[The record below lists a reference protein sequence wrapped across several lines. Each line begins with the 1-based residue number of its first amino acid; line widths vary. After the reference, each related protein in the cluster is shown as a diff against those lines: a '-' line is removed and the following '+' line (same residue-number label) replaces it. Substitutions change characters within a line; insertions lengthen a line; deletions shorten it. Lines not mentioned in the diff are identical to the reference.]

1 MRVNSLHERVLCF
14 NFKDNAD
21 FDILCFILL
30 SLNRICRTSEVRASK
45 QTIMTLN
52 IQKIREDFPILH
64 QKIYNR
70 QLVYFDNAATT
81 QRPQQVIDALNQTYT
96 HYYGNI
102 HRAAHFLADKATE
115 AYEQTREKARVLINA
130 ESREQIIF
138 TKGTTE
144 SINLA
149 AFSFGEAFIEAGDEI
164 IVSEMEHHS
173 NIVPWQL
180 MAGRKGAKILMLPI
194 DDNGRLMI
202 EKLDELIT
210 PRTKLIAVAHISNVL
225 GTINPIKQIA
235 EIAHGKGIRIFVDG
249 AQAAPHLKID
259 VQELDVD
266 FYAFSA
272 HKMYG
277 PNGVGVSYG
286 KKELLEQLPPYQGGG
301 EMISEVKF
309 SGTTYNELPYK
320 FEAGTPNISGV
331 IAFGAAIDYLQKI
344 GFENLAAWEH
354 ELLEYATEKLL
365 AIPGLSIYGTQS
377 QKSGVISFNV
387 EGAHFFDLGTMLDKF
402 GIAVRTG
409 HHCADPLMDHFG
421 IQGTVRAS
429 FAVYN
434 TKEEIDFFVD
444 ALKKVIAMF

>member
-1 MRVNSLHERVLCF
+1 MT
-14 NFKDNAD
+14 
-21 FDILCFILL
+21 FD
-30 SLNRICRTSEVRASK
+30 
-45 QTIMTLN
+45 

-70 QLVYFDNAATT
+70 QLVYLDNAATT

-96 HYYGNI
+96 QFYGNI
-102 HRAAHFLADKATE
+102 HRAAHFLADKATA
-115 AYEQTREKARVLINA
+115 AYEETRDKVKNLINA

-149 AFSFGEAFIEAGDEI
+149 AFSFGEAFVKEGDEI

-180 MAGRKGAKILMLPI
+180 MTGRKGAKIVMLPI
-194 DDNGRLMI
+194 DNEGRLMI
-202 EKLDELIT
+202 EKLDELISS
-210 PRTKLIAVAHISNVL
+210 RTKLIAVAHVSNVL
-225 GTINPIKQIA
+225 GTINPIETIAQIA
-235 EIAHGKGIRIFVDG
+235 HSKGVRILVDG

-259 VQELDVD
+259 VQKLDVD
-266 FYAFSA
+266 FYALSA

-277 PNGVGVSYG
+277 PNGVGVLYG
-286 KKELLEQLPPYQGGG
+286 KTELLERIPPYQGGG

-331 IAFGAAIDYLQKI
+331 IAFGAAVDYIQNI
-344 GFENLAAWEH
+344 GLENLAAWEH
-354 ELLEYATEKLL
+354 ELLEYATAKLL
-365 AIPGLSIYGTQS
+365 AIPGLRIYGTQPE
-377 QKSGVISFNV
+377 KSGVISFNV
-387 EGAHFFDLGTMLDKF
+387 EGVHFSDLGKMLDLH
-402 GIAVRTG
+402 GIATRTG
-409 HHCADPLMDHFG
+409 RHCADPLMDHFDVF
-421 IQGTVRAS
+421 GTIRAS

-434 TKEEIDFFVD
+434 TKEEIDVFVES
-444 ALKKVIAMF
+444 LKKVISMF

>member
-1 MRVNSLHERVLCF
+1 M
-14 NFKDNAD
+14 NF
-21 FDILCFILL
+21 
-30 SLNRICRTSEVRASK
+30 EVD
-45 QTIMTLN
+45 
-52 IQKIREDFPILH
+52 KIRQDFPILH
-64 QKIYNR
+64 QQIYNR
-70 QLVYFDNAATT
+70 PLVYFDNAATT
-81 QRPQQVIDALNQTYT
+81 QRPQQVIDALNKTYT
-96 HYYGNI
+96 EYYGNI

-115 AYEQTREKARVLINA
+115 AYEATREKARNFINA
-130 ESREQIIF
+130 ETREQIIF

-149 AFSFGEAFIEAGDEI
+149 AFSFGEAFIQEGDEI

-180 MAGRKGAKILMLPI
+180 MAARKGAKIVMLPI
-194 DDNGRLMI
+194 DDDGRLQVEML
-202 EKLDELIT
+202 EQLIT
-210 PRTKLIAVAHISNVL
+210 KRTRLIAVAHVSNVL
-225 GTINPIKQIA
+225 GTINPVKQIA
-235 EIAHGKGIRIFVDG
+235 RTAHNNGVWIFVDG
-249 AQAAPHLKID
+249 AQAAPHLRID
-259 VQELDVD
+259 VQNMDVD

-277 PNGVGVSYG
+277 PNGVGVLYG
-286 KKELLEQLPPYQGGG
+286 KTELLEKMPPYQGGG

-331 IAFGAAIDYLQKI
+331 IAFGAAIDYLRNTGI
-344 GFENLAAWEH
+344 ETVAAWEH
-354 ELLEYATEKLL
+354 ELLSYATAALNQ
-365 AIPGLSIYGTQS
+365 IPGLRIYGTQAE
-377 QKSGVISFNV
+377 KSGVISFNV

-429 FAVYN
+429 FAFYN
-434 TKEEIDFFVD
+434 TKEEIDRFVD

>member
-1 MRVNSLHERVLCF
+1 MAL
-14 NFKDNAD
+14 D
-21 FDILCFILL
+21 
-30 SLNRICRTSEVRASK
+30 
-45 QTIMTLN
+45 
-52 IQKIREDFPILH
+52 IQKIREDFPILD

-70 QLVYFDNAATT
+70 PLVYFDNAATT
-81 QRPQQVIDALNQTYT
+81 QRPQQVIEALNLTYT
-96 HYYGNI
+96 EYYGNI
-102 HRAAHFLADKATE
+102 HRAAHFLADKATA
-115 AYEQTREKARVLINA
+115 AYEETRDKVKNLINA

-149 AFSFGEAFIEAGDEI
+149 AFSFGEAFVKQDDEI

-180 MAGRKGAKILMLPI
+180 MAGRKGAKIVMLPI
-194 DDNGRLMI
+194 DDDGRLMI

-210 PRTKLIAVAHISNVL
+210 PKTRLIAVAHVSNVL
-225 GTINPIKQIA
+225 GTINPIA
-235 EIAHGKGIRIFVDG
+235 EIARIAHANGIHILVDG
-249 AQAAPHLKID
+249 AQAAPHLQLDI
-259 VQELDVD
+259 QEMDVD
-266 FYAFSA
+266 FYALSA

-277 PNGVGVSYG
+277 PNGVGVLYG
-286 KKELLEQLPPYQGGG
+286 KKDLLEQIPPYQGGG

-320 FEAGTPNISGV
+320 FEAGTPNISDV
-331 IAFGAAIDYLQKI
+331 IAFGAAIDYIRNVGL
-344 GFENLAAWEH
+344 ENLAVWEH
-354 ELLEYATEKLL
+354 ELLEYATSKLL
-365 AIPGLSIYGTQS
+365 TVPGLRIYGTQPH
-377 QKSGVISFNV
+377 KSGVISFNV
-387 EGAHFFDLGTMLDKF
+387 EGVHFFDLGTMLDKF

-434 TKEEIDFFVD
+434 TKEEIDIFVE
-444 ALKKVIAMF
+444 ALKKVISMF

>member
-1 MRVNSLHERVLCF
+1 MNF
-14 NFKDNAD
+14 N
-21 FDILCFILL
+21 I
-30 SLNRICRTSEVRASK
+30 E
-45 QTIMTLN
+45 
-52 IQKIREDFPILH
+52 KIRKDFPILQ

-70 QLVYFDNAATT
+70 PLVYFDNAATT
-81 QRPQQVIDALNQTYT
+81 QRPQQVIDALTRTYT
-96 HYYGNI
+96 EYYGNI
-102 HRAAHFLADKATE
+102 HRGAHFLADKATE
-115 AYEQTREKARVLINA
+115 AYEQTREKARNLINA
-130 ESREQIIF
+130 ETREQIIF

-149 AFSFGEAFIEAGDEI
+149 AFSFGEAFVQEGDEI

-180 MAGRKGAKILMLPI
+180 MAGRKGAKIVMLPI
-194 DDNGRLMI
+194 DDDGRLQI
-202 EKLDELIT
+202 EKLGSLIT
-210 PRTKLIAVAHISNVL
+210 KRTKLIAVTHVSNVL
-225 GTINPIKQIA
+225 GTINPVKQMA
-235 EIAHGKGIRIFVDG
+235 QMAHAKGVLIFVDG
-249 AQAAPHLKID
+249 AQAAPHLQID
-259 VQELDVD
+259 VRDMDAD

-277 PNGVGVSYG
+277 PNGVGILYG
-286 KKELLEQLPPYQGGG
+286 KTKLLDQMPPYQGGG

-331 IAFGAAIDYLQKI
+331 IAFGAAIDYLQTTGIKTV
-344 GFENLAAWEH
+344 AAWEH
-354 ELLEYATEKLL
+354 ELLNYATAALNQ
-365 AIPGLSIYGTQS
+365 IPSLRIYGTQAE
-377 QKSGVISFNV
+377 KSGVISFNV
-387 EGAHFFDLGTMLDKF
+387 EGTHFFDLGTMLDKF

-429 FAVYN
+429 FAFYN
-434 TKEEIDFFVD
+434 TKEEIDRFVD